1 MEPSTSEPK
10 QDQRKTMDHE
20 EEAVFGDESED
31 STPQTHPKEDS
42 EEMTAAEKEKY
53 DRIRSVCS
61 NKQAFGNV

>member
-1 MEPSTSEPK
+1 M
-10 QDQRKTMDHE
+10 MDHE